1 MIPFN
6 PAPLLF
12 LTPCSSRSCFVE
24 ITQNLL
30 HQPTYLH
37 TARNTILS
45 ELSANPTRFQIIH
58 IYHSRKSWL
67 LLAILP
73 VFRWDDKRKFSS
85 WGKKQHCRVL
95 GGVFFNRWLCTKYYW
110 MAWLQTAEYSGPR
123 KLAGKN
129 ALQQDAACGDETER
143 RSFTSWQ
150 SWRNF
155 WRSLLSFSLIRSS
168 LAASRFFRCLVKK
181 ITEKT
186 PWNRH
191 FRQKCHLLGSAA
203 SLGHRYCRSTGC
215 VPLSAFPPKAIL
227 EAQIRRCYFTCL
239 LEFSICLFSWPA
251 KYTGKMLKPAGL
263 HECHGHHLARSFQ
276 DHGKVHTVCQK
287 T

>member
-12 LTPCSSRSCFVE
+12 LTPCSSDSCFVE
-24 ITQNLL
+24 ITRNLL

-45 ELSANPTRFQIIH
+45 EFSANPTRFQIIN

-95 GGVFFNRWLCTKYYW
+95 GGVFFSRLLCTKYYW
-110 MAWLQTAEYSGPR
+110 MAWLQNAEYSGPH

-129 ALQQDAACGDETER
+129 ALQQDAVSAIKLKGGHLPLDNPEETSEDPCCP
-143 RSFTSWQ
+143 SVSSEVHW
-150 SWRNF
+150 
-155 WRSLLSFSLIRSS
+155 LLHGSS
-168 LAASRFFRCLVKK
+168 DV
-181 ITEKT
+181 
-186 PWNRH
+186 
-191 FRQKCHLLGSAA
+191 
-203 SLGHRYCRSTGC
+203 
-215 VPLSAFPPKAIL
+215 
-227 EAQIRRCYFTCL
+227 
-239 LEFSICLFSWPA
+239 
-251 KYTGKMLKPAGL
+251 
-263 HECHGHHLARSFQ
+263 
-276 DHGKVHTVCQK
+276 
-287 T
+287 